1 MALRKVTLVIQQMNS
16 TFLKIRAKMTA
27 VLASLLVYKK
37 VKLAIAIAS
46 FFIKSTKPFYKTLLV
61 RGFTFMHQNEVLLGF

>member
-1 MALRKVTLVIQQMNS
+1 
-16 TFLKIRAKMTA
+16 MTV

-46 FFIKSTKPFYKTLLV
+46 VFIKSTKPYLYKTLLV
-61 RGFTFMHQNEVLLGF
+61 IGFTVMHQNEVLLDF